1 MFVRFIGDGGRLP
14 PGKYFMDMSIRC
26 SIMRCLAALAAVV
39 VCCAVSGQEWR
50 TDVLGAPFEMRYV
63 RQASDYSGPVCST
76 VIRLRAESPA
86 PGYGRTG
93 VLYVHGFNDYFFQK
107 EMAERFVEHGYGFY
121 AVDLRKYGR
130 SLKPGQRRFEVRNLR
145 EYFPDIDS
153 ALRQMHTDG
162 IRRVVLMGHST
173 GGLIS
178 ALYMSQRPD
187 PAIRTLVLN
196 SPFLDWNQSRTEER
210 VLIPAVRS
218 VSGLVPKLRIP
229 QGGGDEYARSLLRRY
244 GGEWDYDTTW
254 KLVHSPAVDAA
265 WIAAID
271 EAQDIV
277 QNDPGIMVPV
287 LVMRSDHT
295 LNKSDGGDTFRHCD
309 VVLDVADI
317 ARYGARLGPAVTV
330 VSVRGGLHDLALS
343 EAEVRDAMFDYLF
356 SYLWGVCPPVTL
368 PEDSA
373 E

>member
-1 MFVRFIGDGGRLP
+1 
-14 PGKYFMDMSIRC
+14 
-26 SIMRCLAALAAVV
+26 MRCLAALAAVI
-39 VCCAVSGQEWR
+39 VCGVVSGQGWS
-50 TDVLGAPFEMRYV
+50 TDVLGKPFEMRYV
-63 RQASDYSGPVCST
+63 RQAPDYSGPVRSA
-76 VIRLRAESPA
+76 VVRLRAESPK
-86 PGYGRTG
+86 PGYGRTA

-107 EMAERFVEHGYGFY
+107 EMAERFVEHGYEFY

-130 SLKPGQRRFEVRNLR
+130 SLMPGQRRFEVRDLR

-153 ALRQMHTDG
+153 ALCQMHADG

-173 GGLIS
+173 GGLVS
-178 ALYMSQRPD
+178 ALYMSNKPD
-187 PAIRTLVLN
+187 PAIRALVLN
-196 SPFLDWNQSRTEER
+196 SPFLDWNQSRLEER

-218 VSGLVPKLRIP
+218 VSGVAPGLRIP
-229 QGGGDEYARSLLRRY
+229 QGGGDEYARSLLRSY

-277 QNDPGIMVPV
+277 QNAPGIMVPI
-287 LVMRSDHT
+287 LVMHSDHT
-295 LNKSDGGDTFRHCD
+295 LSKNDTGDTYRHCD

-317 ARYGARLGPAVTV
+317 ARYGAGLGPAVTV

-343 EAEVRDAMFDYLF
+343 EPAVRDAMFDYLF
-356 SYLWGVCPPVTL
+356 SYLWGACPPVTL